1 MAVLLQKVT
10 LSGRL
15 EAKSITGGVVV
26 TIFIISESTEQPAA
40 LYVLTVTCCPVFKRL
55 LVYVETA
62 DLAPAEAPPMKNSYS
77 TAPVPEP

>member
-26 TIFIISESTEQPAA
+26 IIFIISDSTKQPAA
-40 LYVLTVTCCPVFKRL
+40 LYVLTVT
-55 LVYVETA
+55 
-62 DLAPAEAPPMKNSYS
+62 
-77 TAPVPEP
+77 

>member
-26 TIFIISESTEQPAA
+26 TIFIRSDSTKQPAA
-40 LYVLTVTCCPVFKRL
+40 FYVLTVT
-55 LVYVETA
+55 
-62 DLAPAEAPPMKNSYS
+62 
-77 TAPVPEP
+77 